1 MFLGGKGE
9 HLLGARVRACVH
21 ACVRACVSIGER
33 SNVIH
38 LKGGRAIVWY
48 QYIHYYT

>member
-1 MFLGGKGE
+1 MCVFGREGGTP
-9 HLLGARVRACVH
+9 LRRTRACMR